1 MKINVDK
8 KAVLTLV
15 SGVFA
20 IGSAVVGLISK
31 KQETNE
37 AAEKAAKIV
46 MDNLSKENK

>member
-8 KAVLTLV
+8 KTMLSLIG
-15 SGVFA
+15 GVFTV
-20 IGSAVVGLISK
+20 GSAVFGLISK

-46 MDNLSKENK
+46 MDNLSKESK